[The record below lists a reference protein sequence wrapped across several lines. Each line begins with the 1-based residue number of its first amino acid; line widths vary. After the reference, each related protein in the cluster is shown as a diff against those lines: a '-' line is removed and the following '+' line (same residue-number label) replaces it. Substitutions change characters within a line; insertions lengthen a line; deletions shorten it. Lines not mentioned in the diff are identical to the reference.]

1 MTKEQANAIKKV
13 VKSEVGDFTVY
24 FNSKKGE
31 LRITVHQWQDG
42 GNRNVERE
50 RQNILDIL
58 NALTNNGIRAK
69 WRRSY
74 KRYQGFLN
82 CSYMVFE

>member
-1 MTKEQANAIKKV
+1 MTKEQASAIKKV

-42 GNRNVERE
+42 CNRNPERE
-50 RQNILDIL
+50 WQNILDIL

-69 WRRSY
+69 WRRSF
-74 KRYQGFLN
+74 KRYQGYLN